1 MAFGTFRVPNGE
13 RLFAELPEIR
23 DGKRL
28 GWDPHHTDAD
38 LRPSIRA
45 GLALDPSRASVRFA
59 SYFDDAAVASDAGA
73 KVAHDVWMLAAGR
86 VVSHDGTELSSGD
99 GDILSRDPGWFSIA
113 SVESR
118 PGGARRASARHPCRG
133 EACREKACCEET
145 CCQTR
150 CEATRYEESRREDE
164 VTSILENARSRLA
177 SEVSASPSRSERP
190 SKLEG
195 ARPDI
200 HFRHHGRRARDGD
213 GDTPRARDD
222 ERGSYRREGAPG
234 DHRGRA
240 ARHRAAIVQAA

>member
-113 SVESR
+113 
-118 PGGARRASARHPCRG
+118 ARLSAH
-133 EACREKACCEET
+133 
-145 CCQTR
+145 
-150 CEATRYEESRREDE
+150 RRLGKIAK
-164 VTSILENARSRLA
+164 SILSRL
-177 SEVSASPSRSERP
+177 SRADRAELVARVPATPAAEKPAAKKPAAKKPAAKPAAKRP
-190 SKLEG
+190 ATKRAG
-195 ARPDI
+195 AK
-200 HFRHHGRRARDGD
+200 
-213 GDTPRARDD
+213 TK
-222 ERGSYRREGAPG
+222 
-234 DHRGRA
+234 
-240 ARHRAAIVQAA
+240 